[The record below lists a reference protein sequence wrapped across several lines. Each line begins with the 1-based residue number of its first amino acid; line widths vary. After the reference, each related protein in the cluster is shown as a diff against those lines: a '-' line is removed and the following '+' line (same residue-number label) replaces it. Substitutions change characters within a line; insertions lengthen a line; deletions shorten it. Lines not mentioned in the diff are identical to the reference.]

1 MMCNELK
8 TESNVDVATQVSSRT
23 LSEAAVAND
32 GAAEVAE
39 DDFAVDLG
47 FKKSQVAY
55 QSPAVLLVN
64 ESAAEAIHLPPD
76 DAASTGSELD
86 WEQVQAIGC
95 AIGHDV
101 VCDVAGAYKKSHGR
115 DAASC

>member
-8 TESNVDVATQVSSRT
+8 MESNVDVAAQVSGRT
-23 LSEAAVAND
+23 LSETAVAND
-32 GAAEVAE
+32 GDAEVAE
-39 DDFAVDLG
+39 DDFAFDLG
-47 FKKSQVAY
+47 FKKSQLVY
-55 QSPAVLLVN
+55 QSPAVLLLN
-64 ESAAEAIHLPPD
+64 ESVAEVMHLPPD
-76 DAASTGSELD
+76 DAASTGSEFV

-101 VCDVAGAYKKSHGR
+101 VGDVVGAYKKSHGR

>member
-1 MMCNELK
+1 V
-8 TESNVDVATQVSSRT
+8 SNVDVVTQVSSRY

-32 GAAEVAE
+32 GAAAEVAEE
-39 DDFAVDLG
+39 DDFAFDSG
-47 FKKSQVAY
+47 FKKSQLAH
-55 QSPAVLLVN
+55 QSPAVLLLN
-64 ESAAEAIHLPPD
+64 ASAAEAMYLPPD
-76 DAASTGSELD
+76 DAASTGSAFD

-101 VCDVAGAYKKSHGR
+101 VGDVAGAYKKSHGR

>member
-23 LSEAAVAND
+23 FSEAAVAND

-39 DDFAVDLG
+39 DDFAFDLG
-47 FKKSQVAY
+47 SKKSQLAY
-55 QSPAVLLVN
+55 QSPAVLLLN

-86 WEQVQAIGC
+86 WEQVRAIGC

-101 VCDVAGAYKKSHGR
+101 VCHVVGAYKKSHGR